1 MDSKATDMSMSVQR
15 SAVARA
21 RMESA
26 LNLEFSYV
34 GSADAYV
41 GSANAGVDGYTGTSA
56 AAINLLGSNQAICA
70 GMTEKPWTTWT
81 TGTRFCTHRQRLKE
95 NVFV

>member
-34 GSADAYV
+34 GSAD
-41 GSANAGVDGYTGTSA
+41 AGVDGYTGTSA